1 MKDLNSTIVVD
12 KFHLQFKDDW
22 FNYGDILQWSGCEA
36 KIIKTYRK
44 TWWRRLLRSI
54 GFDIRINSCGNVY
67 YKVKLLKDG
76 K

>member
-1 MKDLNSTIVVD
+1 MTVLIMETYCDCLEVKL
-12 KFHLQFKDDW
+12 KF
-22 FNYGDILQWSGCEA
+22 
-36 KIIKTYRK
+36 KTYRK

-54 GFDIRINSCGNVY
+54 GFDVRINSCGNVY